1 VDYTVDLDEPDPQL
15 SALGVVQP
23 GRRDLQ
29 GLADAQDEL
38 PVAARAALT
47 GAAADAAPGVQV
59 FDLAAPCSTI
69 GPGPAM
75 RLGHNIEPA
84 EVHLRRFSGYR
95 PDMAHLLVVE
105 DDATI
110 GGVLRSS
117 LSAHGHEVMW
127 AVTGAEALRV
137 AADQVF
143 DLVLLDLGLPDMD
156 GVDVCRALRSG
167 QPGAVVVVLTA
178 RDEEIDVVVGLEA
191 GADDY
196 LTKPFRLGELLAR
209 IHAHLRRSQPGK
221 PTPAT
226 ADGLLRV
233 DEQTRRAYLGDVEL
247 VLRVKEFD
255 LLSRFLASP
264 GAALS
269 RATLMADVWDPQWF
283 GSTKT
288 LDVHVSSLRAKL
300 QAAAALADVGA
311 PAIVAV
317 RAFGYRFESG
327 SEE

>member
-1 VDYTVDLDEPDPQL
+1 
-15 SALGVVQP
+15 
-23 GRRDLQ
+23 
-29 GLADAQDEL
+29 
-38 PVAARAALT
+38 
-47 GAAADAAPGVQV
+47 
-59 FDLAAPCSTI
+59 
-69 GPGPAM
+69 
-75 RLGHNIEPA
+75 
-84 EVHLRRFSGYR
+84 
-95 PDMAHLLVVE
+95 MAHLLVVE
-105 DDATI
+105 DDPTI

-117 LSAHGHEVMW
+117 LSAHGHQVVW
-127 AVTGAEALRV
+127 AATGVDALR
-137 AADQVF
+137 AAAERVF

-167 QPGAVVVVLTA
+167 QPAAVVVVLTA

-209 IHAHLRRSQPGK
+209 IHAHLRRSQPQK
-221 PTPAT
+221 PTPTT
-226 ADGLLRV
+226 AGGLLRV
-233 DEQTRRAYLGDVEL
+233 DHQTRRAYLGDVEL

-269 RATLMADVWDPQWF
+269 RATLMSDVWDPQWF

-288 LDVHVSSLRAKL
+288 LDVHVSSLRSKL
-300 QAAAALADVGA
+300 QAAAALTGLGA
-311 PAIVAV
+311 PTIVAV

-327 SEE
+327 SEEENRSAGTR